1 VTTRSLDSLGYL
13 RKLLWDPREQ
23 LYLKS
28 LKRAEAAALF
38 ETAVAAYQLDSLDL
52 DDFRTKVLRSARG
65 NPGQILAMCRLA
77 ARPEYR
83 VGRRIRFLP
92 LRMDMLPAF
101 L

>member
-1 VTTRSLDSLGYL
+1 
-13 RKLLWDPREQ
+13 
-23 LYLKS
+23 
-28 LKRAEAAALF
+28 
-38 ETAVAAYQLDSLDL
+38 
-52 DDFRTKVLRSARG
+52 
-65 NPGQILAMCRLA
+65 MCRLA